1 MPLWW
6 RSPAALHRMANM
18 AKNKHKRSPRT
29 VLRLPDLE
37 QSKSAVLNSLPSPS
51 SQRSYDHAIRE
62 FIEWY
67 CSEPRLAFNKTVV
80 TRYRISLEQAHY
92 ASSTINLR
100 LAAIRRLAYEAAD
113 SGLLS
118 PDLAA
123 GIRRVKGAKKHG
135 GRIGNWLTADEGKRL
150 LGVFDRGSLRGKR
163 DYAMVAVLLGCGL
176 RRAELATVD
185 VRHLQRRDEHWVFA
199 DMIGKGGHIRTVPI
213 PEWVEKALSNWSV
226 EANIAS
232 GPLFRAINKAGRV
245 AGSGFSPKVIW
256 GVVKKAC
263 SKCGLANVAPHDLRR
278 TCARL
283 CHDAGGELDQ
293 IQFLL
298 GHVSVQTTERYIGC
312 KQRLRNAVNDSIGLE
327 PEPRAE
333 P

>member
-1 MPLWW
+1 
-6 RSPAALHRMANM
+6 MAT
-18 AKNKHKRSPRT
+18 KRKHNPKT

-37 QSKSAVLNSLPSPS
+37 QSKSAVLNSLTSPS
-51 SQRSYDHAIRE
+51 SQQSYDHAIRE
-62 FIEWY
+62 FINWY
-67 CSEPRLAFNKTVV
+67 CSEPRLAFNRIVV

-100 LAAIRRLAYEAAD
+100 LAAVRRLAYEAAD
-113 SGLLS
+113 CGLLS

-135 GRIGNWLTADEGKRL
+135 VRLGNWLTAGQGKRL
-150 LGVFDRGSLRGKR
+150 LSVFDRNSLRGKR
-163 DYAMVAVLLGCGL
+163 DYAMVAVLLGCVL
-176 RRAELATVD
+176 RRAELAALD
-185 VRHLQRRDEHWVFA
+185 CRCLQQREDHWVFA
-199 DMIGKGGHIRTVPI
+199 DLLGKGAHVRTVPV
-213 PEWVEKALSNWSV
+213 PSWVEGALTSWTSPAQV
-226 EANIAS
+226 SS
-232 GPLFRAINKAGRV
+232 GAIFRAINKAGRI
-245 AGSGFSPKVIW
+245 ADHGFSPKVIW

-263 SKCGLANVAPHDLRR
+263 AECGLADVAPHDLRR

-312 KQRLRNAVNDSIGLE
+312 KQRLRNAVNDAIGLE
-327 PEPRAE
+327 PEQDPQA
-333 P
+333 